1 MNTITKQGVIYTR
14 VSSLKQVTEDQK
26 VFQSISSSW
35 ENTDEHGSKLFIF
48 TLVFVALTLIVALIL
63 SSTIPQGF
71 IQTSMLALSEY
82 ILVLPLG
89 YIYFTLYKSLKVN

>member
-1 MNTITKQGVIYTR
+1 
-14 VSSLKQVTEDQK
+14 
-26 VFQSISSSW
+26 
-35 ENTDEHGSKLFIF
+35 
-48 TLVFVALTLIVALIL
+48 VFVALTLIVALIL